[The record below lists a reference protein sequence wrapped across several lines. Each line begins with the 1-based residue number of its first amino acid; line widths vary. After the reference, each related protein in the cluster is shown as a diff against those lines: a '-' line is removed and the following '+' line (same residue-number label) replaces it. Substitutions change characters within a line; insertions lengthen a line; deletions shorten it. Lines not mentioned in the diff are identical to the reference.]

1 MQNDRYS
8 ISFAHK
14 LTAGKKQWTLTRT
27 DGEPTDIG
35 VVLEDVVEKLTLKSD
50 ISTFSPHY
58 AHLKPTKVVTPDES
72 EVVFEILPSKTVM
85 VSSYEVTDGSGA
97 HIGVFKQ
104 DVLASLR
111 RRTFVIETPTGRWR
125 LAEPSLLQVPRRV
138 ATYILSVCSIGVLF
152 ELFSS
157 RIVYGIIVVVALLMR
172 AGRTMRKKKQLPGTG
187 PVEQRYTLLNEGGT
201 QVGYLNFSDVNDGI
215 SYDIRVEDS
224 RLGPNVAAAAVLM
237 VAISEE

>member
-1 MQNDRYS
+1 MQNDSYS
-8 ISFAHK
+8 LSIVKK
-14 LTAGKKQWTLTRT
+14 LTAGKERWTLVRT

-35 VVLEDVVEKLTLKSD
+35 VVLEDVEKLTWKSD
-50 ISTFSPHY
+50 IST
-58 AHLKPTKVVTPDES
+58 AKPTKIVTPDES
-72 EVVFEILPSKTVM
+72 AVVFEILAGAMTDM
-85 VSSYEVTDGSGA
+85 GSSYGVTDGSGA
-97 HIGVFKQ
+97 HIGIFKK

-138 ATYILSVCSIGVLF
+138 AAYILLMGFIYVLF

-157 RIVYGIIVVVALLMR
+157 LIVYGILAVVALLVR
-172 AGRTMRKKKQLPGTG
+172 AARTIRKKKQLPGTG

-224 RLGPNVAAAAVLM
+224 RLGPRVAAAALLI
-237 VAISEE
+237 VAADYA